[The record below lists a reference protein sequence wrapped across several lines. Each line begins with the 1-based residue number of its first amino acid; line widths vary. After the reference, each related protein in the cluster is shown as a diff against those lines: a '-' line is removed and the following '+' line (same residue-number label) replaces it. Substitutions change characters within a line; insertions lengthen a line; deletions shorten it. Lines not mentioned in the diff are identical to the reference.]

1 MRTKKNEISVQV
13 NVLFVLTAIFIAL
26 CLFIPVWQSAVSADL
41 SKSLA
46 KEEKKLD
53 VLQDQ
58 KTVLKAA
65 IEKQSNPE
73 ELMKRA
79 SLLNIDF
86 TQISAQQKS
95 VFASSLF

>member
-1 MRTKKNEISVQV
+1 MKTKRNRVSMQI
-13 NVLFVLTAIFIAL
+13 NILFVLTTMFIAL
-26 CLFIPVWQSAVSADL
+26 CLFIPVWQSSVNADL
-41 SKSLA
+41 TKALA

-65 IEKQSNPE
+65 IEKQTNPE
-73 ELMKRA
+73 ELLKRA
-79 SLLNIDF
+79 SLMNVDF

-95 VFASSLF
+95 VFASSIL